1 MFQDSE
7 TFRPITQ
14 EFGNSDSYYS
24 PVLIRKTPTS
34 HLYRIS
40 KAGRHF
46 LIKTPSDNSASKLA
60 LLKREYEISLS
71 LHHHHIPYIFA
82 YESQTPVGPG
92 IVMEYVEGRSL
103 SCYLGEKHSL
113 QARNRIFR
121 QLLEVVAYIHKIG
134 IIHNDLKPENILIS
148 NDGDNVKLIDFGLSD
163 NDGQYLSHTLGCT
176 PEYASPELLS
186 QSGNVDI
193 RSDIYSIG
201 RIMQRIF
208 GNKYSHIVRKCLKE
222 NPSHRYANAEELLQ
236 ALNRCLRIY
245 RWLFPL
251 LILLLMIT
259 FVFYWGFISRPSS
272 FTETLFASQELDTSP
287 KANTIDSGM
296 LLKKNFPIDG
306 EKNDLIE
313 TLHPVTQVEQPSI
326 DDIYHKIELEASNLY
341 THAEPKI
348 KREKYKEFATAAAM
362 TYFYGPLYE
371 IQSQYIKSSAD
382 PQFREKMSTC
392 NALLFSEYHGLI
404 NGFTETMPSVYELT
418 DIEERN
424 YYEGLLR
431 RQQPYKPYERQ
442 DTTLHK

>member
-1 MFQDSE
+1 
-7 TFRPITQ
+7 
-14 EFGNSDSYYS
+14 
-24 PVLIRKTPTS
+24 
-34 HLYRIS
+34 
-40 KAGRHF
+40 
-46 LIKTPSDNSASKLA
+46 
-60 LLKREYEISLS
+60 
-71 LHHHHIPYIFA
+71 
-82 YESQTPVGPG
+82 
-92 IVMEYVEGRSL
+92 
-103 SCYLGEKHSL
+103 
-113 QARNRIFR
+113 
-121 QLLEVVAYIHKIG
+121 
-134 IIHNDLKPENILIS
+134 
-148 NDGDNVKLIDFGLSD
+148 
-163 NDGQYLSHTLGCT
+163 
-176 PEYASPELLS
+176 
-186 QSGNVDI
+186 
-193 RSDIYSIG
+193 
-201 RIMQRIF
+201 
-208 GNKYSHIVRKCLKE
+208 
-222 NPSHRYANAEELLQ
+222 
-236 ALNRCLRIY
+236 
-245 RWLFPL
+245 
-251 LILLLMIT
+251 MIT